1 MKMAG
6 GRLFPVTIR
15 EISLEDEDEW
25 TRLGR
30 KAYTDKPEF
39 QEGHVL
45 WPEIHHI
52 LDKDQSLYLLAEY
65 EEKAVGRLALQSTP
79 SSSIIL
85 DLCVIPSHR
94 HKGIGKK
101 LLDTAISKAKD
112 WGKENVHVMG
122 DVDEEDTVPV
132 AFFHSCGF
140 AQRDGYSVFIDLQ
153 KPYPASILKNED
165 VLRKE
170 GFVLRRLQATDRD
183 IALAARLQKKY
194 FPGFPGYVSVK
205 EVIQHIVKKNFIIL
219 AMEKNGQPAGFVIG
233 AAHCTTR
240 NYRHVIKEKEGLLT
254 SIAVCEDFRRK
265 GIASALVLGLMRAVK
280 EKEDEMLLYGGCG
293 MGTPSMR
300 LAQKCGGEK
309 LRKHYSFDLK
319 L

>member
-1 MKMAG
+1 MEKAG
-6 GRLFPVTIR
+6 GNTSPIKVR

-25 TRLGR
+25 TRLGQE
-30 KAYTDKPEF
+30 AYTDKPEF
-39 QEGHVL
+39 QEGNVL

-52 LDKDQSLYLLAEY
+52 LDKEQSLYLLAECK
-65 EEKAVGRLALQSTP
+65 EKVVGRLALQSAP

-94 HKGIGKK
+94 RMGIGKR
-101 LLDTAISKAKD
+101 LLDTAVCQVKSWD
-112 WGKENVHVMG
+112 KENVYVMG
-122 DVDEEDTVPV
+122 DIDEEDTVPV
-132 AFFHSCGF
+132 AFFRSCGF

-153 KPYPASILKNED
+153 KPYPPSILKNED

-170 GFVLRRLQATDRD
+170 GFVLRKLRATNRD
-183 IALAARLQKKY
+183 IELAARLQKKY
-194 FPGFPGYVSVK
+194 FPRFPGYMSVK
-205 EVIQHIVKKNFIIL
+205 DVIRHIVKKNFIIL
-219 AMEKNGQPAGFVIG
+219 VMEKNGQPAGFVIG

-240 NYRHVIKEKEGLLT
+240 NYRHVIKEGEGLLT

-265 GIASALVLGLMRAVK
+265 GIASALVLGLMREVK
-280 EKEDEMLLYGGCG
+280 EKGDEMLLYGGCG
-293 MGTPSMR
+293 MGTPSMQ

>member
-1 MKMAG
+1 MGKAG
-6 GRLFPVTIR
+6 ERPFPVTIR
-15 EISLEDEDEW
+15 EISPEDEEEW
-25 TRLGR
+25 RRLG
-30 KAYTDKPEF
+30 KEAYTDKPEF
-39 QEGHVL
+39 QEGNVL

-52 LDKDQSLYLLAEY
+52 LDKDQSLYLLAEW

-94 HKGIGKK
+94 HKGIGKR

-112 WGKENVHVMG
+112 WGKENVYVMG
-122 DVDEEDTVPV
+122 DIDQEDTVPV
-132 AFFHSCGF
+132 AFFRSCGF
-140 AQRDGYSVFIDLQ
+140 AQRDGYSVFIDVQ
-153 KPYPASILKNED
+153 KPYPSSILKNED
-165 VLRKE
+165 ILRKE
-170 GFVLRRLQATDRD
+170 GFVLRKLRATDRD

-194 FPGFPGYVSVK
+194 FPRFPGYMSVK
-205 EVIQHIVKKNFIIL
+205 DVIRHIVKRNFIIL
-219 AMEKNGQPAGFVIG
+219 VMEKDSQPAGFVIG

-240 NYRHVIKEKEGLLT
+240 NYRHVIKEGEGLLT

-265 GIASALVLGLMRAVK
+265 GIASALVLGLMREVK
-280 EKEDEMLLYGGCG
+280 EKGDEVLLYGGCG

-300 LAQKCGGEK
+300 LAQKCGGER